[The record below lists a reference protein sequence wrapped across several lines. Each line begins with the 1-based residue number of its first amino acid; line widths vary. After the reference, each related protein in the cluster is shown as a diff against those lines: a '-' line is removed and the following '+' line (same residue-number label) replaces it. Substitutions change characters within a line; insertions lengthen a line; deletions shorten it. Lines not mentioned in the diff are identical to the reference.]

1 MGFGRRDQAGEPYQ
15 QEDRLASPVHHGQP
29 PHGDDEEKDDRRH
42 LHERAASAVPIG
54 LNRPREDKTDKA
66 CAESDEEAHS
76 STLQDHG

>member
-1 MGFGRRDQAGEPYQ
+1 MGWTARIP
-15 QEDRLASPVHHGQP
+15 RLPVETG
-29 PHGDDEEKDDRRH
+29 GAIEEVV
-42 LHERAASAVPIG
+42 LHRPVRQSCPSAVPIG